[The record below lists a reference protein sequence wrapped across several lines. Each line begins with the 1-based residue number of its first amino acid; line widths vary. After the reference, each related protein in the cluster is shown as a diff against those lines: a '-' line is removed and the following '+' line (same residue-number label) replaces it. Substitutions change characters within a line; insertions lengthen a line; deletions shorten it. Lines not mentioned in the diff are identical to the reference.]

1 MLTGKTINVNIH
13 ISPRLTLFCAM
24 KVKRFTSLLAIGALL
39 LLTPSAKGSELRNRK
54 QVPIEYQKIEELVNR
69 IHEHN
74 DLGNYPITFTIVN
87 GDYGGWIAEELRLCK
102 EDHCSYYANLNP
114 FGFNR
119 KTEKEII
126 RQSHL
131 YTDIQ
136 GNAYT
141 NGTIKLSQSTF
152 RILQGKDNF
161 LACLLAHE
169 ISHVINH
176 DTYMESNAS
185 VEGGFDGDSEED
197 KLKRASLDQESE
209 LRADKDSIIMVA
221 NSGFPIDSCK
231 RFLAYLAKS
240 TGFAAP
246 EDPYGTHPSDKLRF
260 TNAEKVIADYVPANQ
275 TLKNKPRKWVY
286 DPQDNY
292 LFFIPNEG

>member
-1 MLTGKTINVNIH
+1 
-13 ISPRLTLFCAM
+13 M

-39 LLTPSAKGSELRNRK
+39 LLTPSAKGSELRNRN

-169 ISHVINH
+169 
-176 DTYMESNAS
+176 
-185 VEGGFDGDSEED
+185 
-197 KLKRASLDQESE
+197 LSL
-209 LRADKDSIIMVA
+209 IHI
-221 NSGFPIDSCK
+221 
-231 RFLAYLAKS
+231 
-240 TGFAAP
+240 
-246 EDPYGTHPSDKLRF
+246 
-260 TNAEKVIADYVPANQ
+260 
-275 TLKNKPRKWVY
+275 
-286 DPQDNY
+286 
-292 LFFIPNEG
+292 